1 MTAGTRVGVHRYTFP
16 AGQAA
21 HLVLDLRTSLY
32 NYPGKVLWSS
42 IRLWPDGSI
51 TGTRQ
56 TRGWAP
62 DRQLYFAMK
71 FSAPLADHAFLDTE
85 KAVTY
90 KGFQGPGPGQD
101 ALGEKAG
108 RPLAARPDVGWLKQP
123 PARWEERGV
132 GREWVRKGGC

>member
-1 MTAGTRVGVHRYTFP
+1 MPAVTRVGGHLYTFP

-32 NYPGKVLWSS
+32 IYPGKVLWSS
-42 IRLWPDGSI
+42 IRLWPDGTI

-62 DRQLYFAMK
+62 DRKLYFAMK

-85 KAVTY
+85 KDVTY
-90 KGFQGPGPGQD
+90 KGFQGPGRGQD
-101 ALGEKAG
+101 DLAEKAG
-108 RPLAARPDVGWLKQP
+108 RQLVARQIGRAAWR
-123 PARWEERGV
+123 ERV
-132 GREWVRKGGC
+132 CPYV